1 MADEKNKENPSNYI
15 EGIRRWIQENYLS
28 VYNSKDPNIQ
38 LILKNY
44 RIDYGTA
51 PRIAFS
57 RALKTNIT
65 VITTS
70 VITTAFKLSDP
81 LFPDQEIIY
90 SFLYTNPKINNIHTG
105 VYIGT
110 ERLIHQLYCSSA
122 SLLSRDGEYRQRL
135 NPLQTIINII
145 EKYSEVWND
154 LEIYILDKVKRFN
167 WNLFTECFYPKDEL
181 KDYSSELETDIVS
194 RRFSIILL
202 IACWFVETINIV
214 FNQKIN
220 HVNKLFKVIMKQ
232 NDKKEI
238 ENDVQYFNSI
248 IEKYTPDVINMLYN
262 NLNCYTV
269 RSRVGSKS
277 LMKVGQKI
285 IPLNLSEVQNPFN
298 IKYKPWKEY
307 LISEKVQSLVLN
319 GICAGLPLLGD
330 YFYIKNTRKTLF
342 DNYVQYMKLEHSE
355 QAVGIAR
362 KLIEAQRSTFK
373 TKEASIKMHNGKEI
387 VQIKNN
393 AVLKAYKDDDEG
405 PDSYQD
411 IEEWLSNKFKV
422 LHEKIDDPIEYARED
437 IIMSEMALCI
447 TSEYVG
453 RTFYDAIN
461 ISLVNEKFAKEI
473 GNIFINYDFWAK
485 YIFELVY
492 ALYCLNSKKGIIH
505 GDLHLNNFTIHPLYF
520 SDFKN
525 PDDLKNPSMIFALDK
540 NNYFLFPSRQYHLVI
555 IDFSRSLIRP
565 SMLDTFE
572 NFDIEAAKKLKLNP
586 EGRITLIK
594 PEERSDFFREQVI
607 RVVKFYELYFPD
619 ITATKKSQ
627 MSILFLNNFD
637 KLFPIIAGIDT
648 YVSVNNLILWFKKNG
663 FDKKYVKQY
672 TLLTDI
678 FKTVEIDMSNTIERF
693 LDDPKNLDVSDIE
706 YTNKKVLD
714 NHFNEFLIKA
724 SEKDALQKA
733 LDNNTIIHFSMF
745 ENNDKYNL
753 DKLENFPDYTK
764 SVKYYISDT
773 EIYEPKASKV
783 LYEERQTFE
792 KEKIKNLHYISNAA
806 ASYVNK
812 IF

>member
-1 MADEKNKENPSNYI
+1 MADEKNKEIPGNFI
-15 EGIRRWIQENYLS
+15 EGIRRWVQENYIS
-28 VYNSKDPNIQ
+28 VYDSKDPNIT
-38 LILKNY
+38 LILDKY

-51 PRIAFS
+51 PRVAFS
-57 RALKTNIT
+57 RVLKTNIT
-65 VITTS
+65 VITTT

-81 LFPDQEIIY
+81 LYPDQEIIY
-90 SFLYTNPKINNIHTG
+90 SFLYTNPKVNNVHSGI
-105 VYIGT
+105 YIGT

-122 SLLSRDGEYRQRL
+122 SLLSRDGEYRQRV
-135 NPLQTIINII
+135 NPLQTIISII
-145 EKYSEVWND
+145 EKYSDVWND
-154 LEIYILDKVKRFN
+154 LEIYVLDKVKRFN

-181 KDYSSELETDIVS
+181 KEYASELETDIIS
-194 RRFSIILL
+194 RRFNVILL

-214 FNQKIN
+214 YNQKIN
-220 HVNKLFKVIMKQ
+220 HTNKLFKVIMKQ
-232 NDKKEI
+232 NDKKEV
-238 ENDVQYFNSI
+238 ENDINFFNNI
-248 IEKYTPDVINMLYN
+248 IEKYTSDIINMLYN
-262 NLNCYTV
+262 NLNCYTI
-269 RSRVGSKS
+269 RNRIGHKS
-277 LMKVGQKI
+277 LMKIGQKI

-307 LISEKVQSLVLN
+307 LISEKVQSLVIN

-373 TKEASIKMHNGKEI
+373 TKNMSVKMNNGKEI
-387 VQIKNN
+387 LELKNA
-393 AVLKAYKDDDEG
+393 AVLKAYKDEDDG
-405 PDSYQD
+405 PDSYQE
-411 IEEWLSNKFKV
+411 IEEWLSGKFRV

-473 GNIFINYDFWAK
+473 GNIFINYDCWAK

-492 ALYCLNSKKGIIH
+492 TLYCLNSKKGIIH
-505 GDLHLNNFTIHPLYF
+505 GDLHLNNFTIHPFYF

-525 PDDLKNPSMIFALDK
+525 PDELKNPCMLFALDK

-572 NFDIEAAKKLKLNP
+572 NFDIESAKKLKLNP

-627 MSILFLNNFD
+627 ISILFLNNFD

-648 YVSVNNLILWFKKNG
+648 YVSINNLILWFKKNG
-663 FDKKYVKQY
+663 FDKKHIKHY

-678 FKTVEIDMSNTIERF
+678 FKTVEVDMTNTIERF

-714 NHFNEFLIKA
+714 NHFNEFLIKT
-724 SEKDALQKA
+724 SEKDALKKA
-733 LDNNTIIHFSMF
+733 LDNNTVIHFSLF
-745 ENNDKYNL
+745 DNTEKYNL
-753 DKLENFPDYTK
+753 DKLENFPEYTK
-764 SVKYYISDT
+764 SVKYYISDN
-773 EIYEPKASKV
+773 EIYEPNASKNIIV
-783 LYEERQTFE
+783 ERLLFE